1 VEGISKEDSLIA
13 MFRKVG
19 KFFGEVRSEIKKV
32 SWTKR
37 RELIASTFMVIVI
50 VVLVAILIGI
60 IDRALS
66 EVVGLMMEN

>member
-1 VEGISKEDSLIA
+1 
-13 MFRKVG
+13 MFRRIG

-37 RELIASTFMVIVI
+37 SELIALTFMVIII
-50 VVLVAILIGI
+50 VVLAAIFIGI
-60 IDRALS
+60 IDRMLS

>member
-1 VEGISKEDSLIA
+1 MNL
-13 MFRKVG
+13 FRRIG

-37 RELIASTFMVIVI
+37 SELIALTFMVIII
-50 VVLVAILIGI
+50 VVLAAIFIGI
-60 IDRALS
+60 IDRMLS